1 VRPPQIPPLLAD
13 KRARVENA
21 LHTLRMLALVPWPLV
36 TPLPSELVLLVA
48 VLAAKAAHNVLEGAL
63 PTDGE
68 GEKAPQ
74 MPSPLL
80 PTLPVPVPV
89 GNPITVPAH
98 TLSPLSCESTWC
110 QYAESSRAAAPAAR
124 GAAIEVPVLTVSSFR
139 SGPRSADL
147 TPSPTV

>member
-1 VRPPQIPPLLAD
+1 MPPLLVD

-21 LHTLRMLALVPWPLV
+21 LHTLRMLVLVPWPLV

-48 VLAAKAAHNVLEGAL
+48 VLAPKEAHNLLEGAL
-63 PTDGE
+63 PAAGE
-68 GEKAPQ
+68 GENAPQ
-74 MPSPLL
+74 IPSTLL
-80 PTLPVPVPV
+80 PTLPVPLPV
-89 GNPITVPAH
+89 GKPVTVPSHA
-98 TLSPLSCESTWC
+98 LSPLSCESTWC